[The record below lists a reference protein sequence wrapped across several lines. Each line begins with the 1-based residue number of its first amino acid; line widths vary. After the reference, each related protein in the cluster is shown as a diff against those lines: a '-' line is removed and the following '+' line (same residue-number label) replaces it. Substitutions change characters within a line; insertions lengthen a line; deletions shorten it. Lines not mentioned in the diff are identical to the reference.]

1 MTTMPTHAVWHDG
14 TDMNAATHIGRGTTT
29 DVSTAGMDGV
39 RSMTHGIIAHGIT
52 THGIM
57 THGIMAMQDGTEAGM
72 PDGTD
77 GIPTTPGAG
86 DGMTIIILYTWALE
100 EAADIGQVPLNA
112 SRTTDFHAQA
122 PPESVAAA

>member
-14 TDMNAATHIGRGTTT
+14 TDMNAATHIGKGTTT

-57 THGIMAMQDGTEAGM
+57 THGIMIL
-72 PDGTD
+72 
-77 GIPTTPGAG
+77 GITII
-86 DGMTIIILYTWALE
+86 TIIIGAATIITAME
-100 EAADIGQVPLNA
+100 EGTCIGA
-112 SRTTDFHAQA
+112 TEAR
-122 PPESVAAA
+122 PPATAAATSWA

>member
-1 MTTMPTHAVWHDG
+1 M
-14 TDMNAATHIGRGTTT
+14 ATPT
-29 DVSTAGMDGV
+29 DVSTAGMDGA
-39 RSMTHGIIAHGIT
+39 RSTTHGIIAHGIT

-86 DGMTIIILYTWALE
+86 DGMTIIIQYTWAL
-100 EAADIGQVPLNA
+100 AAVADIGQVPLNA
-112 SRTTDFHAQA
+112 SRTTDSHAQA
-122 PPESVAAA
+122 PPGSVAAA

>member
-1 MTTMPTHAVWHDG
+1 
-14 TDMNAATHIGRGTTT
+14 MNAATHIGRGTMT
-29 DVSTAGMDGV
+29 DVSTVGMDGV
-39 RSMTHGIIAHGIT
+39 LS
-52 THGIM
+52 M

-112 SRTTDFHAQA
+112 SRTTDSHAQA

>member
-112 SRTTDFHAQA
+112 LRTTDSHAQA
-122 PPESVAAA
+122 PPGSMAAA